1 MKKKF
6 KGKVLVCLVMASLI
20 ILPSFVHAQKQKI
33 KVTVENASIRI
44 KPDAASE
51 AIASP
56 PVGTVFEVE
65 AKVGEWYEI
74 RIRTEVGVLI
84 TGYIH
89 EMFAEIEKPV
99 EKIPAPR
106 EEVKKKPVQP
116 VPRPEP
122 QEVTPPSPRI
132 RASIKLAGLNS
143 RQTGYDYEY
152 TTTLYDEPMT
162 ITDSVSNQFA
172 LGFNLELGVFV
183 LKNIELTGGVSFLS
197 KSLEGVYSLS
207 LPNIYIYDDIAYD
220 EEPANP
226 GLKMTLIN
234 FGINFHLLSTGMLRP
249 YIGAGG
255 SYIMAKMD
263 LLEDIVYDE
272 TFYGDYTHTIE
283 ITELQFAE
291 TKINKFGFN
300 VRAGINL
307 EFTSNIS
314 LFAEGRY
321 VIAKT
326 EVPHPLTSKLDE
338 NETLNIDLGGASGC
352 FGIRFIF

>member
-6 KGKVLVCLVMASLI
+6 KGKVLVCLIMASLI
-20 ILPSFVHAQKQKI
+20 ILPSFIHAQKPKI
-33 KVTVENASIRI
+33 KVAVENASIRI
-44 KPDAASE
+44 KPDAESE

-74 RIRTEVGVLI
+74 RIRTEVGVSI

-89 EMFAEIEKPV
+89 EMFVEIEKPV

-106 EEVKKKPVQP
+106 EEVKKWPVQP
-116 VPRPEP
+116 VPKPEP

-132 RASIKLAGLNS
+132 RASIKLAGLSS
-143 RQTGYDYEY
+143 RQAGYDYKY
-152 TTTLYDEPMT
+152 STTLYNETMT

-183 LKNIELTGGVSFLS
+183 IKNIELTAGVSFLS
-197 KSLEGVYSLS
+197 KSLEGVYSLN
-207 LPNIYIYDDIAYD
+207 LPNNYLYNDIAYD
-220 EEPANP
+220 EAPANP
-226 GLKMTLIN
+226 NLKVTLIN
-234 FGINFHLLSTGMLRP
+234 FGINFHLLSAGMLRP

-263 LLEDIVYDE
+263 LLDEIIYEE
-272 TFYGDYTHTIE
+272 TFYTDYTHTIE
-283 ITELQFAE
+283 ITEVQFVE

-300 VRAGINL
+300 VRAGINF

-321 VIAKT
+321 VVAKT
-326 EVPHPLTSKLDE
+326 EVPHPLTSKFDE
-338 NETLNIDLGGASGC
+338 NEKLNIDLGGASGC
-352 FGIRFIF
+352 FGIRFVF